1 MNKCCNDAIDNGKLI
16 PGPNKATCPVC
27 GTDQMLTLIYL
38 ADMGMRYEH
47 GKGLKWDKS
56 FK

>member
-38 ADMGMRYEH
+38 ADMGIRYEH
-47 GKGLKWDKS
+47 GKGLKQEKI
-56 FK
+56 K